1 VLSSSRFKI
10 ELWARQRADF
20 TVWRQN
26 RSIPDAFGLQF
37 TLARAGLRASRI
49 FFMARI
55 APRHDEDL
63 TDGYAHNLEY
73 LLDEFKRLDL
83 LINLAL
89 LKGGQVL

>member
-1 VLSSSRFKI
+1 
-10 ELWARQRADF
+10 
-20 TVWRQN
+20 
-26 RSIPDAFGLQF
+26 
-37 TLARAGLRASRI
+37 
-49 FFMARI
+49 MARI